1 MLGGFNV
8 FPNIRDIHCARSSFL
23 TPFPLLAK
31 VHTSM
36 ENLNVVLNN
45 LKHATSIGCKTWLG
59 CDCK

>member
-1 MLGGFNV
+1 
-8 FPNIRDIHCARSSFL
+8 
-23 TPFPLLAK
+23 LLAK

>member
-8 FPNIRDIHCARSSFL
+8 FPNIINTHCARSSFL

-36 ENLNVVLNN
+36 ENLNVALNN
-45 LKHATSIGCKTWLG
+45 LKHATTIACKT
-59 CDCK
+59 